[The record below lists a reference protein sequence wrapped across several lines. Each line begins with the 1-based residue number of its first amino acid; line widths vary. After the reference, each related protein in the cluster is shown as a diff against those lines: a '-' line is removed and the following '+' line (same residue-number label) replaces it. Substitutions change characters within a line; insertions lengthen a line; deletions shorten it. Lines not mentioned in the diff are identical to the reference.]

1 MAAIY
6 VYPLEPAW
14 RDRLGLPEPLRR
26 PAPAIGEGLEGDA
39 WAAHEF
45 GGALLGDR
53 RLSQRLVDSVLI
65 QSPMPSAAACHSSRR
80 VSMNIGA
87 ISGTTEVSR
96 AGPSVRANFWSDR
109 G

>member
-1 MAAIY
+1 MMRPTVVPCTASSSGHRSLASAMAAIY

-65 QSPMPSAAACHSSRR
+65 QMRAALDSLREGSERFH
-80 VSMNIGA
+80 VKP
-87 ISGTTEVSR
+87 V
-96 AGPSVRANFWSDR
+96 
-109 G
+109 